1 MKILFVAPEC
11 YPLIKTGGL
20 ADVAGALPLAL
31 GRLGEDVRV
40 LLPAYRGVVAHVLDV
55 NDIHRV
61 GDLFGGPAVL
71 RSGTC
76 QNGLRV
82 ILLDAPHL
90 FDRDGGPYLGPDGN
104 DWPDN
109 HLRFGAL
116 SRVGAALIGGALADW
131 IPDVVH
137 VHDWQAAPTMAYM
150 RQDGIVKPSVLTL
163 HNMAFQGVFPAEART
178 ELMISDDLFNVE
190 GIEYWGQL
198 SFLKAGIQFADAVTT
213 VSPTYAQ
220 EILTPDQGM
229 GMQGLLDDRRGHLT
243 GILNG
248 IDVEVWNPA
257 TDPALPHPY
266 AIRKMAGKA
275 LNKTSLQAELGLV
288 PRSDVPLFAV
298 VSRLSD
304 QKGLDLILAVLPA
317 LLAGGQLAVLGSGD
331 PSIEAALHEAA
342 RQHAGAVAFVRGYD
356 EALAHRLQGA
366 ADVIMVP
373 SRFEPCGLTQLCALR
388 YGTLPLVSRVGG
400 LADTVIDANAA
411 ALADDAATGF
421 VFAPVSAEALER
433 TIERV
438 IAVWN
443 SPGVWAK
450 VRKRAMAHDVSW
462 DRPAAQYRAL
472 YENLVA
478 DHAHRVTT
486 RIVTTTPY
494 LGQQPGT
501 SGLRKKVAVFQQPN
515 YLENFV
521 QSIFN
526 ALTNVEG
533 ETLVVGGDGRFFND
547 VAVQTIIKMAA
558 AAGFG
563 RILVGRNGLLSTP
576 ATSAVIR
583 SYKAFGGIILSAS
596 HNEGGPKGD
605 FGIKYNMGNGGP
617 APEATTDAIYRSTQ
631 TINRYATLDAS
642 DVDLGVVGETI
653 VGATTVQVIDPIED
667 WLQLMRTLF
676 DFDAIAALFASG
688 FRLHMDSMGA
698 VTGPYAHR
706 LFEEVLGAAAG
717 TVVHGVPLPDF
728 GGHHP
733 DPNPVHA
740 HTVVQAL
747 SGPDAPNM
755 GAACDGDGDRN
766 MIVGRNLFVSPS
778 DSLAVLVANAHLVP
792 GYAAGLVGVARSMP
806 TSGAVDRVADRLGI
820 ACYET
825 PTGWKFFGNL
835 LDAHRITMCGEE
847 SAGTGSDH
855 VREKDGLWAVLFWLN
870 VVAAR
875 NMGVTEIVQD
885 HWAEYGRTYYS
896 RHDYEGIALTD
907 AERLWAELR
916 RNVPT
921 LVGTTWGSLT
931 VAEADE
937 FAYLDPVDQ
946 SVSDRQGFRVRFTNG
961 ARVVFRLSGT
971 GTEGATLRAYFEA
984 YEPDPARH
992 GLDPQDA
999 LAAVIAAADQI
1010 ARISVETGRAYA
1022 SVVS

>member
-1 MKILFVAPEC
+1 MKILFVSPEC

-31 GRLGEDVRV
+31 GRLGADVRV
-40 LLPAYRGVVAHVLDV
+40 LLPAYRGVSAKVLDI
-55 NDIHRV
+55 DKIHAV
-61 GDLFGGPAVL
+61 PDLFGGPAALQSAV
-71 RSGTC
+71 C
-76 QNGLRV
+76 PNGLRV
-82 ILLDAPHL
+82 FLLDAPHL
-90 FDRDGGPYLGPDGN
+90 FDRDGGPYLGPDGY

-109 HLRFGAL
+109 HLRFAAL
-116 SRVGAALIGGALADW
+116 SLIGAVVARGDVADW
-131 IPDVVH
+131 VPDLVH
-137 VHDWQAAPTMAYM
+137 VHDWQAAPTVAYM
-150 RQDGIVKPSVLTL
+150 RQDGTAVPSVLTL
-163 HNMAFQGVFPAEART
+163 HNMAFQGVFPAESRT
-178 ELMISDDLFNVE
+178 ELAISDDLFTVE

-220 EILTPDQGM
+220 EILTPAEGM
-229 GMQGLLDDRRGHLT
+229 GMQGLLGDRRGHLT

-248 IDVEVWNPA
+248 IDIDVWNPA
-257 TDPALPHPY
+257 TDPALPHHY
-266 AIRKMAGKA
+266 TARKLAGKA
-275 LNKTSLQAELGLV
+275 LNKTALQTELGLTA
-288 PRSDVPLFAV
+288 RADVPLFAV

-304 QKGLDLILAVLPA
+304 QKGLDLILAALPA

-331 PSIEAALHEAA
+331 PSIEAALHQSATENP
-342 RQHAGAVAFVRGYD
+342 GMLAFVQGYD
-356 EALAHRLQGA
+356 EALAHRLQGG
-366 ADVIMVP
+366 ADVIMLA
-373 SRFEPCGLTQLCALR
+373 SRFEPCGLTQLCGLR

-421 VFAPVSAEALER
+421 VFAPVTAEALER
-433 TIERV
+433 AIERV
-438 IAVWN
+438 LAVWN
-443 SPGVWAK
+443 TPGAWAK

-462 DRPAAQYRAL
+462 DRPAAHYMAL
-472 YENLVA
+472 YESL
-478 DHAHRVTT
+478 RVQYSQRVKT
-486 RIVTTTPY
+486 RTVPTAPY
-494 LGQQPGT
+494 PGQQPGT
-501 SGLRKKVAVFQQPN
+501 SGLRKKVAVFEQPN

-526 ALTNVEG
+526 ALSDFRG
-533 ETLVVGGDGRFFND
+533 QTLVLGGDGRFYNE

-563 RILVGRNGLLSTP
+563 RVLVGRNGLLSTP

-583 SYKAFGGIILSAS
+583 SQGAFGGIILSAS

-617 APEATTDAIYRSTQ
+617 APELVTDAIYRSTQ
-631 TINRYATLDAS
+631 TIDRYLTVDAPEVNLS
-642 DVDLGVVGETI
+642 VIGETT
-653 VGATTVQVIDPIED
+653 VGATIVQVIDPADD
-667 WLQLMRTLF
+667 WLHLMRTLF

-706 LFEEVLGAAAG
+706 LFEEILGAPVG
-717 TVVHGVPLPDF
+717 TVVNGVPLPDF

-740 HTVVQAL
+740 RSVIEAL
-747 SGPDAPNM
+747 SSADAPNM

-792 GYAAGLVGVARSMP
+792 GYAGGLAGVARSMP

-835 LDAHRITMCGEE
+835 LDAERITICGEE

-875 NMGVTEIVQD
+875 KLGVTEIVQD
-885 HWAEYGRTYYS
+885 HWAQYGRTYYS
-896 RHDYEGIALTD
+896 RHDYEGVAVAD
-907 AERLWAELR
+907 ADRVWSGLR
-916 RNVPT
+916 SLVPT
-921 LVGTTWGSLT
+921 LAGTTWGQLT
-931 VAEADE
+931 VADADE
-937 FAYLDPVDQ
+937 FSYTDPVDQ
-946 SVSDRQGFRVRFTNG
+946 SVSDHQGFRVGFTNG

-971 GTEGATLRAYFEA
+971 GTEGATLRAYFES
-984 YEPDPARH
+984 YEPDPSKH
-992 GLDPQDA
+992 GRDPQEA
-999 LAAVIAAADQI
+999 LAAVIVAADQI
-1010 ARISVETGRAYA
+1010 ARISAETGRATP